1 MDNSGLLIGTY
12 LRIRR
17 KNGILILINMRAENQ
32 FINPCYGL
40 TWLYTQEENA
50 LMSQALF
57 FPHPH
62 AIS

>member
-1 MDNSGLLIGTY
+1 MDNSGLLIDTY

-40 TWLYTQEENA
+40 TWLYAPEDNA
-50 LMSQALF
+50 LMWRTLF
-57 FPHPH
+57 FPHSH